1 MRNAVSVA
9 MIETVGGH
17 GGMDYYDFGLC
28 RGLMAA
34 GCNVSLYTCDETV
47 DPGTAGLRFY
57 RSFRRIY
64 GRDNRWVRAFRYLKG
79 SVVTL
84 SKAVA
89 HGEKVCHLHLFHGEM
104 QELALVVLAKLSAR
118 KVVITVHDVESF
130 SPVSSSRALIGKV
143 YGLADR
149 LIVHNQV
156 SKREL
161 VAKLGISSK
170 NIEVVASGNYME
182 GITGVPSQRAARSA
196 LDISESSKVLLF
208 FGQIKDVKGLDI
220 LIEAIPAV
228 AREIPEITLLVA
240 GRPWRNDFSSYE
252 RLIET
257 LGIGKRCVLHIRY
270 IPNDELPLYFSAADL
285 VILPYRRIYQSAVI
299 LMAMSYGRP
308 VVVSDLP
315 GMLEMVTDGSN
326 GYTFEQGSKDAL
338 AERLIEALRDES
350 GRDRVAAQA
359 LQHIHDHHDWERIGK
374 STAEIYRSIL
384 SAR

>member
-1 MRNAVSVA
+1 MMKPVSVA
-9 MIETVGGH
+9 VIEPVGGH
-17 GGMDYYDFGLC
+17 SGMDYYDFGLC
-28 RGLMAA
+28 RGLLHA
-34 GCNVSLYTCDETV
+34 GCNVSLYTCDETTE
-47 DPGTAGLRFY
+47 PAIAGLQFY
-57 RSFRRIY
+57 PTFRRIY
-64 GRDNRWVRAFRYLKG
+64 GRDNFWIRALRYLKG
-79 SVVTL
+79 SL
-84 SKAVA
+84 AVLA
-89 HGEKVCHLHLFHGEM
+89 RAVGRGEKVCHLHLFHGDLN
-104 QELALVVLAKLSAR
+104 ELALVVLSKLFAR

-130 SPVSSSRALIGKV
+130 STVANGSALVGRV

-161 VAKLGISSK
+161 VAKLGISYK

-240 GRPWRNDFSSYE
+240 GRPWRNDFSPYE